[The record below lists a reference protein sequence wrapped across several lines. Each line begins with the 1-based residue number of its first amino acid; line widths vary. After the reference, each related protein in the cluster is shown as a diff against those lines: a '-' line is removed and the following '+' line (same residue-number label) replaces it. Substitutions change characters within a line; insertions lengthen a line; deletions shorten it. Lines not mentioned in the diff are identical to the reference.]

1 MQNKRYIICGNVD
14 FHIPEEF
21 QEDALYYHMENNGD
35 ESRKVTLKIGDFRE
49 PLCRNI
55 PKRFHDLLEIATYV
69 YCADQ
74 EVYRGTDQD
83 AKTFCSHWRRY
94 FHFVIPVRDLNF
106 WQQTDIQSILTGTL
120 GFLSDDRYDFT
131 FVQQTNG
138 IPFQQFLDFDD
149 DAASPSNPEQ
159 VIMFSGG
166 LDSLGGAIEEIINQK
181 RRVVLVNHRP
191 TSKLN
196 RKYRDLAQMITDK
209 ASDACKPIHIRV
221 KINKKKEMNK
231 EYTQRSRS
239 FLYVTIGAT
248 IAKMLNLKSVRFYEN
263 GVISLNL
270 PVCEHVV
277 GGRSTR
283 TTHPRVIDGF
293 AKVLSMASEDDF
305 VVENPFIDKTKGEV
319 VKLIAD
325 SGCAEMVGASI
336 SCTHTWEMKEGH
348 WHCGTC
354 SQCID
359 RRFAVAAAGVTV
371 HDPLD
376 QYAVD
381 VFTDTRKKDVHV
393 AEDKTMYA
401 GYLERA
407 NQAQNI
413 ADCAEFAAK
422 FPEVLRAVQYLPGD
436 AGQVIDRI
444 FGMYKR
450 HAAEINKVVDEMGG
464 KYFSAIRERTLPADC
479 LIRIVHESY
488 LPTSV
493 SAVPT
498 ATEPLPDNIFRWKGG
513 AWQVRYAGQKYLG
526 QDDFLVLPQLGA
538 NYLHYL
544 LSSPNRSISAVEVA
558 CNTAVDLYE
567 VAISEQQAVSE
578 GLTISNNPLLSNLG
592 DISDMPAVEQ
602 YRAKVSELMIDIEN
616 ARAKDTPES
625 RKIEQE
631 CLDEMIVIE
640 RKIREAVGIGGRL
653 KQAKDKRK
661 NVRDRF
667 RNSVNRVIDK
677 IRETDPK
684 FADHL
689 KESISFGNNP
699 KYAPEVNISWE
710 ITPMPQE

>member
-14 FHIPEEF
+14 FPIPEEF

-283 TTHPRVIDGF
+283 TTHPRVINGF
-293 AKVLSMASEDDF
+293 AKILSMASEDDF

-359 RRFAVAAAGVTV
+359 RRFAVAAAGVTD

-413 ADCAEFAAK
+413 SDCAEFAAK
-422 FPEVLRAVQYLPGD
+422 FPEVLRAVKYLPGD

-444 FGMYKR
+444 FDMYKR
-450 HAAEINKVVDEMGG
+450 HAAEVNKVVDAALAEH
-464 KYFSAIRERTLPADC
+464 STAIRQRTLPEDC
-479 LIRIVHESY
+479 LVRIVHESY

-493 SAVPT
+493 SAIPT
-498 ATEPLPDNIFRWKGG
+498 ATEPLPDNIFRRKGEIWQLRFDGSKEFLLLPTKG
-513 AWQVRYAGQKYLG
+513 AEYICT
-526 QDDFLVLPQLGA
+526 
-538 NYLHYL
+538 L
-544 LSSPNRSISAVEVA
+544 LSRVNEEIPIIELAGCVAIDHCNHLMDVHEAIESGLQVSTSNPIMRSIGKVSDWKALQQYRDELAIRQGDLERAKQDNNNVEVA
-558 CNTAVDLYE
+558 QCEHDIAMLWSVINESIGIGKRLTEADDKIKKVTDAARKAVKDT
-567 VAISEQQAVSE
+567 ITKIKEQKAGKE
-578 GLTISNNPLLSNLG
+578 LG
-592 DISDMPAVEQ
+592 EHLESYILKPVFGSSPA
-602 YRAKVSELMIDIEN
+602 YRPNIDI
-616 ARAKDTPES
+616 K
-625 RKIEQE
+625 
-631 CLDEMIVIE
+631 
-640 RKIREAVGIGGRL
+640 
-653 KQAKDKRK
+653 
-661 NVRDRF
+661 
-667 RNSVNRVIDK
+667 
-677 IRETDPK
+677 
-684 FADHL
+684 
-689 KESISFGNNP
+689 
-699 KYAPEVNISWE
+699 WE
-710 ITPMPQE
+710 IRPLKNR